1 MRFYG
6 NSDYSFEIKYNFY
19 NSSKERELLTC
30 WQIQK
35 PIRMQKV
42 DENQKHLNACN
53 FHSSTSTCAQMH
65 KIAKLKFILIIRY
78 FNKKHK
84 IKLFCCIMSSL

>member
-1 MRFYG
+1 MVTLIIVK
-6 NSDYSFEIKYNFY
+6 IKYNFY

-53 FHSSTSTCAQMH
+53 FHSSTSTCAQNR
-65 KIAKLKFILIIRY
+65 KIEIYID
-78 FNKKHK
+78 NT
-84 IKLFCCIMSSL
+84 LFQ